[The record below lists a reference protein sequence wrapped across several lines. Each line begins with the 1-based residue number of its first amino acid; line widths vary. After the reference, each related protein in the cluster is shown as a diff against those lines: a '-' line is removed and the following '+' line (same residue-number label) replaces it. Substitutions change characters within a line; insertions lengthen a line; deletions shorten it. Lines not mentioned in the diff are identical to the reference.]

1 MTLESLIK
9 TPRRFA
15 LTMVF
20 IAFPATTA
28 LNLLA
33 LAVMEYFT

>member
-1 MTLESLIK
+1 MSLERLIK

-20 IAFPATTA
+20 IALPVMTA
-28 LNLLA
+28 LNVLA
-33 LAVMEYFT
+33 RAALEYFA

>member
-1 MTLESLIK
+1 MTIESLIK

-20 IAFPATTA
+20 IALPTLTV
-28 LNLLA
+28 LNIFA
-33 LAVMEYFT
+33 LAAMEYFA